1 MEKGGVRLVFW
12 LAVGLWLGCLSP
24 AALAA
29 AGEDQPTVR
38 ATGGEFNN
46 IVDLVLDGRMAR
58 EGSDWNS
65 ADCVWWEQSHEAAL
79 VIDLRSVRLVRDVR
93 IQVDNNDD
101 YEIAWSAD
109 GKLFRKLFQ
118 LGAGTGTVSLGM
130 ETFSTVKGEPEYEAT
145 IDFRPVKARY
155 LRIRSVSGD
164 GMYSVSEI
172 DVVADPAP

>member
-1 MEKGGVRLVFW
+1 MKSTGTLCVFL
-12 LAVGLWLGCLSP
+12 LAVVLWPGNLFP
-24 AALAA
+24 AALAETE
-29 AGEDQPTVR
+29 EDQPAVR